1 MTEVSITA
9 KLSVCNNKPYKIY
22 QKLMKMQVCIHV
34 NVNETLFGNNS
45 SLPNKLSETKCVNCD
60 VSGLALLLLEWYLL
74 D

>member
-45 SLPNKLSETKCVNCD
+45 SLPNKLSET
-60 VSGLALLLLEWYLL
+60 
-74 D
+74 